1 MGLLNSFKGWL
12 GEAAGSLAQRMW
24 LDASIYHSLNN
35 VTIMA
40 ADGSTT
46 QIDHVIA
53 SKHGIF
59 VIEAKNM
66 KGWIF
71 GSEKHAQWTQS
82 LPGGRK
88 FRFQNP
94 LRQNY
99 RHTKV
104 LSEFLGIDHGLFHS
118 IVMFW
123 GECTFKIPMPE
134 NVLNTGYATYI
145 KSKTEIVFSDSEVLQ
160 IKEAIQTG
168 RLPKTWATRRQHIDS
183 LKARH
188 DDHHWG
194 KN

>member
-1 MGLLNSFKGWL
+1 M
-12 GEAAGSLAQRMW
+12 AGSLAQKMR

-35 VTIMA
+35 VTIVA

-53 SKHGIF
+53 SRHGIF

-71 GSEKHAQWTQS
+71 GSEKDGQWTQS

-123 GECTFKIPMPE
+123 GECTFKTAMPE
-134 NVLNTGYATYI
+134 NVLNTGYIAYI
-145 KSKTEIVFSDSEVLQ
+145 MTKTEVVLSDSEVLQ
-160 IKEAIQTG
+160 IKEAIETG
-168 RLPKTWATRRQHIDS
+168 RLPKTWEARRRHIHS
-183 LKARH
+183 LKSRH

>member
-1 MGLLNSFKGWL
+1 MGEFEVAIGGL
-12 GEAAGSLAQRMW
+12 GEAAGSLAQRMR

-53 SKHGIF
+53 SRHGIF
-59 VIEAKNM
+59 VVEAKNM

-71 GSEKHAQWTQS
+71 GSEKDAQWTQS

-123 GECTFKIPMPE
+123 GECTFKTPMPE
-134 NVLNTGYATYI
+134 NVLNTGYTAYI
-145 KSKTEIVFSDSEVLQ
+145 KSKTAVVFSDCEVQQ
-160 IKEAIQTG
+160 IKQAIQTG
-168 RLPKTWATRRQHIDS
+168 RLPPTWATRRQHIES
-183 LKARH
+183 VKWRH

>member
-1 MGLLNSFKGWL
+1 MGLLNSFRGWL
-12 GEAAGSLAQRMW
+12 GEAAGSLAQRMR
-24 LDASIYHSLNN
+24 LDASIYHALNN
-35 VTIMA
+35 VTIMVG
-40 ADGSTT
+40 DGSTT
-46 QIDHVIA
+46 QIDHVIV
-53 SKHGIF
+53 SRHGIF

-71 GSEKHAQWTQS
+71 GNEKDAQWTQS

-123 GECTFKIPMPE
+123 GECTFKTLMPG
-134 NVLNTGYATYI
+134 NVLNTGYTGYI
-145 KSKTEIVFSDSEVLQ
+145 MSKTAVLFSDSEVLQ
-160 IKEAIQTG
+160 IKGAIQSG
-168 RLPKTWATRRQHIDS
+168 RLPTTWATRRQHIDS
-183 LKARH
+183 VKWRH

>member
-12 GEAAGSLAQRMW
+12 GEAVGSLAQRMR

-40 ADGSTT
+40 DDGSTT

-53 SKHGIF
+53 SRHGIF

-71 GSEKHAQWTQS
+71 GSEKDAQWTQS

-104 LSEFLGIDHGLFHS
+104 LSEFLGIDHRLFHS

-123 GECTFKIPMPE
+123 GESTFKTPMPE
-134 NVLNTGYATYI
+134 NVLNTGYTAYI
-145 KSKTEIVFSDSEVLQ
+145 KSKTEVVFSDSEVLQ

-183 LKARH
+183 LKSRH

>member
-12 GEAAGSLAQRMW
+12 GETAGSLAQRMW

-35 VTIMA
+35 VTIMV
-40 ADGSTT
+40 ADGSST

-53 SKHGIF
+53 SRHGIF

-123 GECTFKIPMPE
+123 GECTFKTPMPE
-134 NVLNTGYATYI
+134 NVLNTGYTTYI
-145 KSKTEIVFSDSEVLQ
+145 KSKTEVVFSDSEVLQ
-160 IKEAIQTG
+160 IKEAIETG

-183 LKARH
+183 LKSRH